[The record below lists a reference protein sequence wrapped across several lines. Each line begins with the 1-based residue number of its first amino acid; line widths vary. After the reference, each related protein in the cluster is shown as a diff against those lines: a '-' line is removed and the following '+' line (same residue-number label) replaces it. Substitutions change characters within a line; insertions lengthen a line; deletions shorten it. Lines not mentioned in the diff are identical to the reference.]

1 MHSLQLALALSRKVQ
16 CQAQFLLCQI
26 RVTLQPAEL
35 EELASKAL
43 KAALTEEQ
51 YERGVVIDGLNSQYL
66 SPEVA
71 ASLLLTSLGL
81 QKSCKFPAV
90 SSLSCCCYPL

>member
-1 MHSLQLALALSRKVQ
+1 MDAQLAASTCTVRKGPLSG
-16 CQAQFLLCQI
+16 LCQI
-26 RVTLQPAEL
+26 CVTLQPAEL
-35 EELASKAL
+35 EALASKAL
-43 KAALTEEQ
+43 KAALIEEQ

-66 SPEVA
+66 MPEVA

-90 SSLSCCCYPL
+90 NPLRCCCYPP